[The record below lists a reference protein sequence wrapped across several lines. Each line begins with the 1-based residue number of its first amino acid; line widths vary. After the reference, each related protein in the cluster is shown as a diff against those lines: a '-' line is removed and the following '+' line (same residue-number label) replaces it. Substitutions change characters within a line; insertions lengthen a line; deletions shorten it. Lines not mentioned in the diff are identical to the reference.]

1 MYDKSQT
8 SHIRRLCLVEYN
20 EIQNLKKKQNKI
32 KLREKA
38 FYYSLIAIMVGIV
51 SQYVIDVLF
60 KLING
65 TSFKDLFKVSY
76 PWQVYYSI
84 VISSAFIGY
93 LKVYLPAKLLSI
105 SAVIITTIVYQTIA
119 YITGEETLTSEELI
133 ESIIADI
140 FIVQLIIYIYTRLR
154 SDNNDSENSNKA
166 DNELGN
172 IFVVTLSSSI
182 VINVASFLSKNA
194 YSKLFGFK
202 SSNSSQNVLL
212 DDN

>member
-1 MYDKSQT
+1 MYDKAQT
-8 SHIRRLCLVEYN
+8 SHIRKLCLVEYN

-32 KLREKA
+32 KLRDKA
-38 FYYSLIAIMVGIV
+38 FYYSLIAIIVGIV

-105 SAVIITTIVYQTIA
+105 SAVIITTVVYQTIA

-140 FIVQLIIYIYTRLR
+140 FIVQLIIYIYSKLR
-154 SDNNDSENSNKA
+154 SESNSSSNS
-166 DNELGN
+166 DDGVGN
-172 IFVVTLSSSI
+172 IFVVTLSSSL

-194 YSKLFGFK
+194 YSKLFGFR
-202 SSNSSQNVLL
+202 SSNSSQSILL

>member
-20 EIQNLKKKQNKI
+20 EIQSLKKKQNKI

-60 KLING
+60 K
-65 TSFKDLFKVSY
+65 VSY

-93 LKVYLPAKLLSI
+93 LKVYLPAKLLSV

-133 ESIIADI
+133 ESIVADI

-154 SDNNDSENSNKA
+154 SDNNDGEDNNKA